1 MSTFKTK
8 LNELEKI
15 LEWFEKDNAD
25 LNMAVKKFEK
35 GMQLSSELKEEL
47 NKIEGKVKVIK
58 AKFK

>member
-25 LNMAVKKFEK
+25 LNMEVKKIEK